1 MTVLMELLVF
11 GFCSKAL
18 VNHAASP
25 AQRWTSR
32 DSGAPRRRRR

>member
-25 AQRWTSR
+25 AQR
-32 DSGAPRRRRR
+32 